1 MHYSC
6 GNQNKTIDGEKPIE
20 RKIEKTPQKNPNQK
34 RPCGDLPQ
42 HKSSLKCI
50 DIWEMPLT
58 VVKSTKKNGFCSE
71 EFQSV

>member
-1 MHYSC
+1 M
-6 GNQNKTIDGEKPIE
+6 KKDFVEI
-20 RKIEKTPQKNPNQK
+20 
-34 RPCGDLPQ
+34 CGDLPQ

-58 VVKSTKKNGFCSE
+58 VLKSNKKHGFCSE